1 MDIVLAG
8 LNMET
13 CLVYLDDIIL
23 FSSDLESH
31 FDRMNK
37 LLNRLQQANLTLKPS
52 KCELLQTSVRFLGH
66 VLSGQGIA
74 TDVISKWPVPQ
85 NLRQLRGFL
94 GITGYYR
101 RFVKD
106 YAKIVAPLNAIA
118 RKSPPYEWTKECQ
131 VAFDRL
137 KEALSS
143 PLILA
148 MPKDEGQYYLDTD
161 ASNYAIAAVLSQDGQ
176 ERVIAYAGRTLSRN
190 KINYFITRKELLD
203 AMYFTDYFRQ
213 YLLGKTS

>member
-31 FDRMNK
+31 FDRLNK

-143 PLILA
+143 PPILA
-148 MPKDEGQYYLDTD
+148 MPKDEGQYYL
-161 ASNYAIAAVLSQDGQ
+161 SLIH
-176 ERVIAYAGRTLSRN
+176 I
-190 KINYFITRKELLD
+190 
-203 AMYFTDYFRQ
+203 
-213 YLLGKTS
+213 